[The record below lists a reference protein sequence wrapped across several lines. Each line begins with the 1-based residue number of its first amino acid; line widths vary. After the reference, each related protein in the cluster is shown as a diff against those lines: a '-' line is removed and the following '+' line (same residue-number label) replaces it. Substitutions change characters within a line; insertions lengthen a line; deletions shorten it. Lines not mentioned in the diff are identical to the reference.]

1 MIWLPPEGK
10 LVVNAA
16 LPCVTA
22 AVPKVVEPFLK
33 VTVPDTPDDVFASV
47 AVNVT
52 FCPAET
58 GLADDASVVVVTAGA
73 TVMVTAGETALA

>member
-1 MIWLPPEGK
+1 MPPEGK

-33 VTVPDTPDDVFASV
+33 VTVPDAPREVFASV

-58 GLADDASVVVVTAGA
+58 GLAEEASVVVVTARA
-73 TVMVTAGETALA
+73 TVTVTAGEIALA